1 MPYEEQHAN
10 PEGPGDARP
19 TAMQIIKDEGL
30 EGKLDNRVAIVT
42 GASSG
47 IGVETARALYANG
60 AVVYM
65 PVRNEKKG
73 QEVAEDI
80 KGTSTKTPG
89 RLEVMQMDLDSLDS
103 VKQFATAFLEKENT
117 LNLLINNAG
126 MVASVCDHVVSW

>member
-1 MPYEEQHAN
+1 
-10 PEGPGDARP
+10 
-19 TAMQIIKDEGL
+19 MQIIKDEGL

-65 PVRNEKKG
+65 PVRNTKKG
-73 QEVAEDI
+73 DDVAEDI
-80 KGTSTKTPG
+80 KGTSTNTPG
-89 RLEVMQMDLDSLDS
+89 RVEVMQMDLDSLDS
-103 VKQFATAFLEKENT
+103 VKQFATAFLEKEST

-126 MVASVCDHVVSW
+126 VHTLVCDRVVSW